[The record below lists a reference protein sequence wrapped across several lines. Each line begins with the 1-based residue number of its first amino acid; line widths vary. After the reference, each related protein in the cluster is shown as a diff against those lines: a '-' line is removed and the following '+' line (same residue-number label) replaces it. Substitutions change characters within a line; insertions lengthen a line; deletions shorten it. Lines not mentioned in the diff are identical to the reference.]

1 VLLIIIRT
9 NSECDQVEVFFLVV
23 IQKNTT
29 ISSTKGS
36 ENLKICARD

>member
-1 VLLIIIRT
+1 MIIRT
-9 NSECDQVEVFFLVV
+9 NSACDQVEVFFLVV

-36 ENLKICARD
+36 ENPKIFVRD